1 MDITRFSHRYPMP
14 VLDSE
19 QLKTFIAVID
29 AGSLTAAAPRVF
41 LSQSAVSEQM
51 RKLEARVGVPLFTRS
66 KSGVAATAAGERLA
80 VYAQQIV
87 ALSDR
92 AMRDLHDD
100 ALAGELRLGVTDYFR
115 PGDLATLLSRLNG
128 AYPQLRLHVTVLK
141 SGAIEAGYAAGDFD
155 VGLTMRILHARAA
168 ASVAP
173 LRKQKATKTSHSL
186 RRERLVWMGATG
198 LAPERDQPMRLLVL
212 PDTCSLHQFTIK
224 RLRAARVP
232 FTVAHVASGVAG
244 LQSALAAGLGVACLN
259 ESALCEGVAALASG
273 HKLPALPAVEFQL
286 LEPRHGESG
295 FVTRARDM
303 LAEQMA

>member
-1 MDITRFSHRYPMP
+1 MP

-19 QLKTFIAVID
+19 QLNTLIAVID

-51 RKLEARVGVPLFTRS
+51 RKLEARVGVALFTRS

-80 VYAQQIV
+80 VYARQIV

-168 ASVAP
+168 
-173 LRKQKATKTSHSL
+173 
-186 RRERLVWMGATG
+186 
-198 LAPERDQPMRLLVL
+198 PERPS
-212 PDTCSLHQFTIK
+212 PCG
-224 RLRAARVP
+224 ANA
-232 FTVAHVASGVAG
+232 
-244 LQSALAAGLGVACLN
+244 
-259 ESALCEGVAALASG
+259 
-273 HKLPALPAVEFQL
+273 
-286 LEPRHGESG
+286 
-295 FVTRARDM
+295 
-303 LAEQMA
+303 